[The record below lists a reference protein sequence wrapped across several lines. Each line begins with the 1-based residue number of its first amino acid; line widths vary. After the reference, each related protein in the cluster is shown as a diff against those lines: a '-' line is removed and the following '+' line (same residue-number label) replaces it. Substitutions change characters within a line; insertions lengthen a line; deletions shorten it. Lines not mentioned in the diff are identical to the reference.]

1 MRCCGSKRYC
11 VRYAPVNGRPGKLK
25 LTVAGVPKKGV
36 KCLKNNIKNFH
47 KEFIFDGKTT
57 GKLQHTYFFE
67 PEIWIDKNGNERA
80 DSIDLSPCEYKL
92 DDVTVPDWEK
102 LWEEDI
108 ELQIYEEGDLYE
120 Y

>member
-1 MRCCGSKRYC
+1 MTKKEVTTYSQQTFE
-11 VRYAPVNGRPGKLK
+11 KLK
-25 LTVAGVPKKGV
+25 
-36 KCLKNNIKNFH
+36 H
-47 KEFIFDGKTT
+47 
-57 GKLQHTYFFE
+57 
-67 PEIWIDKNGNERA
+67 IDENGNERA